1 MVVAL
6 ESAGNHSP
14 AGAFAFGFRGGGQ
27 AFRDFGPAQA
37 ARRWQQRRSS
47 CRTGGGRKRE
57 LVADSIGAAMEAH
70 EGEVAAEQMDTGGGR
85 APGGG

>member
-1 MVVAL
+1 M
-6 ESAGNHSP
+6 
-14 AGAFAFGFRGGGQ
+14 GFRGGGQ

-57 LVADSIGAAMEAH
+57 LVADSIGAAAMEAH
-70 EGEVAAEQMDTGGGR
+70 EGEVAAEQMDTGAGR
-85 APGGG
+85 PVADKCLVMRRIMICPVWFC